1 MCDFVA
7 QNTPKCVCGQTPLGE
22 LTVLP
27 QTSYLVF
34 RGLHRGKGWEG
45 RGRQSTGEKEG
56 SKGEKGVK
64 ARGVSVPSLFYN
76 LTTATTTTFIFYA
89 PAPRVGAL
97 SDDARLMSI

>member
-1 MCDFVA
+1 MRLWPDSTGRAYSAPPNLLSGFQGA
-7 QNTPKCVCGQTPLGE
+7 ASWQRMGG
-22 LTVLP
+22 
-27 QTSYLVF
+27 
-34 RGLHRGKGWEG
+34 EG
-45 RGRQSTGEKEG
+45 RQRTGEKEG

-76 LTTATTTTFIFYA
+76 LTTATATTFIFYA